1 MLAGMASASWGW
13 WRGGG
18 PDDAKNKR
26 TKHTD
31 ITPTASTMS
40 TTPSMSTPGM
50 LTPAVFESS
59 WKGGSPLEGNSGA
72 GSDDLSNGS
81 NHSNHSAFYSDGVPD
96 EGAHHDASLAA
107 PQARSIK
114 GRSSL
119 ASPEGVS
126 LVPTNLIEGSSSRE
140 AAHTALLRQA
150 DAGAS
155 VSSLLSS
162 MSAQTRQH
170 YSMATL
176 PADRAEHARLL
187 AALRGRSGKTP
198 ALSASYAT
206 LPPLHVGAPLDRC
219 GVRIALRPHRQA
231 LGAITSVLAEL
242 GILISF
248 AATFST
254 TSDEELHVYTTSLMC
269 DAVAAQLRVRLA
281 AVLAL
286 APDAV
291 AIQAAADAH
300 PPVPQTAPETAPEE
314 VASAM
319 VCLQQLNL
327 QQHATTPRPPA
338 PRPPPPTPEQPQAL
352 APPRLAGS
360 QKPITGLTSEDLC
373 SMYSEFAPLDGLEVH
388 RMLGEGSSSQV
399 WQGTWQGAFGPEPVV
414 LKVLR
419 RKSPEETFLK
429 EVHVWRQLSHP
440 CVCALLGVCL
450 HEQCPA
456 IVLEHQSCGSLY
468 DLLHTTPRF
477 SVTGEMGDHSRM
489 GAAHGVTTGAEAME
503 TEAPNAAGRWGG
515 SGARAE
521 IVPEI
526 LPETP
531 ARLAAEAAL
540 SARLVAEVALAL
552 AYLHSRGVMHRDVKT
567 CNVLLDAQ
575 RHAKLSDFGVATY
588 LVPGATDDERF
599 CCAEYTAETGT
610 YRQMAPEVILHKPYN
625 HKCDVYSYGMLLWE
639 TLHRRLPFESATP
652 LQAAF
657 AVAMQLARPPIELRD
672 ELQPYAP
679 IITACWDVEP
689 AERPEM
695 EQIVELAAEMVHVLE
710 ARHAQI
716 LAHADVAC

>member
-18 PDDAKNKR
+18 PDVAKNKR

-31 ITPTASTMS
+31 MTPTASTMS

-72 GSDDLSNGS
+72 GSDDSNGS
-81 NHSNHSAFYSDGVPD
+81 NHSNHSAFYSDGVLD
-96 EGAHHDASLAA
+96 DGAHHDAPVAA
-107 PQARSIK
+107 PQSRSIN

-119 ASPEGVS
+119 ACPEDAS
-126 LVPTNLIEGSSSRE
+126 LVPTNIIEEGSSSRE

-187 AALRGRSGKTP
+187 AALRGRPNTTA
-198 ALSASYAT
+198 ALAASYAT

-231 LGAITSVLAEL
+231 LGAITSALAEL
-242 GILISF
+242 GIIISF

-269 DAVAAQLRVRLA
+269 DVVAAQLRVRLA

-291 AIQAAADAH
+291 AVQAAADAH
-300 PPVPQTAPETAPEE
+300 QPVPKTAPEE
-314 VASAM
+314 VSSAM
-319 VCLQQLNL
+319 VCMQQMNL
-327 QQHATTPRPPA
+327 HQHATTPPPPA
-338 PRPPPPTPEQPQAL
+338 QRPPPPTPEQLQALAPSL

-360 QKPITGLTSEDLC
+360 QKPITGLTSEDLRQ
-373 SMYSEFAPLDGLEVH
+373 MYSEFAPLAGLEVH
-388 RMLGEGSSSQV
+388 RILGEGSSSQV

-477 SVTGEMGDHSRM
+477 SVTGEMGDHSRT

-657 AVAMQLARPPIELRD
+657 AVAMQLARPPIVLRD

-689 AERPEM
+689 SERPEM
-695 EQIVELAAEMVHVLE
+695 EQIVERAAEMVHVLH